1 MGVAESA
8 EIHGA
13 DLGTLLAI
21 ALFMQ
26 HGTWIAPEMQE
37 LDLSSEIG
45 SYFEE
50 EDPPRFVDERP
61 KAPPRL
67 SLLEQRRLPRR
78 RAAPR
83 VAR

>member
-1 MGVAESA
+1 
-8 EIHGA
+8 
-13 DLGTLLAI
+13 
-21 ALFMQ
+21 
-26 HGTWIAPEMQE
+26 MQE

-50 EDPPRFVDERP
+50 EDSPLFMDENLVDERA
-61 KAPPRL
+61 KAPARL

-78 RAAPR
+78 RVAPR

>member
-1 MGVAESA
+1 
-8 EIHGA
+8 
-13 DLGTLLAI
+13 
-21 ALFMQ
+21 MQ

-45 SYFEE
+45 SYFED
-50 EDPPRFVDERP
+50 EDPPLFMDERP
-61 KAPPRL
+61 KAPARL

-78 RAAPR
+78 RVAPR